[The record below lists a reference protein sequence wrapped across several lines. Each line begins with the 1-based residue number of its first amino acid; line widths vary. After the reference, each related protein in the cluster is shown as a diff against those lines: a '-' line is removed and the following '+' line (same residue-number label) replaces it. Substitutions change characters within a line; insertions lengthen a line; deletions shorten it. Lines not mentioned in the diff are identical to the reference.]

1 MVLRRWMLEAEG
13 SVWKMLQERR
23 QRPDEAEREIS
34 EIWSIQG
41 PDIPLKFWD
50 EDSSH
55 TGNEGSPPKLRTPCQ
70 WPVRWFQ
77 DLSPATALN
86 WNLIIIC
93 SNQEACSFPDPAER
107 NTVLWIS
114 WFQSWE
120 TKLSSSMSSLDFWKL
135 LRVLFKSPK
144 WKWSHSVMSDFCNC
158 MDCSLPSF
166 SVHGIFQARVPEWIV
181 ISFSRISSQPR
192 DRTQVSRIT
201 GRRLTLW
208 ASRKD

>member
-1 MVLRRWMLEAEG
+1 MLLQDWGPEITLLVIGRVSWVLG
-13 SVWKMLQERR
+13 
-23 QRPDEAEREIS
+23 
-34 EIWSIQG
+34 G
-41 PDIPLKFWD
+41 
-50 EDSSH
+50 
-55 TGNEGSPPKLRTPCQ
+55 CQ

-166 SVHGIFQARVPEWIV
+166 SVHGIFQARVPEWIA

-192 DRTQVSRIT
+192 DRTQVSHIT
-201 GRRLTLW
+201 GRRFTLW